1 MNMKMTKMVGGA
13 AAALCGLF
21 LASAG
26 NAQVKEH
33 TFRFATNNPAGHPIP
48 VGAEKW
54 AEFVKQKSDG
64 KMTIKVFPGAVLG
77 GDVQVLSAVQGGTID
92 FMSMN
97 SGILQSQVK
106 EFAVLDFPFMFN
118 DGKEADKILDG
129 AIGKKLADLLPARG
143 LINLA
148 YFELGFRQLTTSKR
162 PINKMEDIAGLK
174 IRVIQ
179 SPIYIDTFNAL
190 GANAVPMPFTEVYT
204 ALEQKIIDGQENPSS
219 VVELNKLFEVQKHM
233 AITNHIYNP
242 QSLLASKKSW
252 DKLTKDEQDIL
263 QSAAIEA
270 TKFQRQFA
278 RETADQSLST
288 LKKTMQVTVLP
299 PAEIAKIR
307 DKLKPVIEKFSVSVG
322 PELVRDLQ
330 TELDKGRK

>member
-1 MNMKMTKMVGGA
+1 MSMKMTKVVGGVA
-13 AAALCGLF
+13 AVLCSLF
-21 LASAG
+21 FSTPG
-26 NAQVKEH
+26 HAQINER

-54 AEFVKQKSDG
+54 AEIVKEKSGG

-77 GDVQVLSAVQGGTID
+77 GDVQVLSSVQGGTID

-106 EFAVLDFPFMFN
+106 EFAVLDFPFLFN

-129 AIGKKLADLLPARG
+129 VIGKQLADLLPPKG

-148 YFELGFRQLTTSKR
+148 YFELGFRQLTNNRR
-162 PINKMEDIAGLK
+162 PINRMEDISGLK

-190 GANAVPMPFTEVYT
+190 GANALPMPFPEVYT
-204 ALEQKIIDGQENPSS
+204 SLEQKIIDGQENPTS
-219 VVELNKLFEVQKHM
+219 VVESNKLFEVQKHLT
-233 AITNHIYNP
+233 ITNHIYNP
-242 QSLLASKKSW
+242 QSLLSSKKTW
-252 DKLTKDEQDIL
+252 DKLTKDEQNLL

-278 RETADQSLST
+278 RDTADKSFDA
-288 LKKTMQVTVLP
+288 LKKTMQVTVLSP
-299 PAEIAKIR
+299 EEITKIR
-307 DKLKPVIEKFSVSVG
+307 DKLKPVIEKYSVSAG
-322 PELVRDLQ
+322 PELVKQLLS
-330 TELDKGRK
+330 ELEKMRK